1 LLLYYITDRMQF
13 PGTERE
19 RRERLLKN
27 IAEAARCGVDYAQL
41 REKDL
46 SSRDLESLAREAVES
61 IRACGSVTRLLIN
74 SRTDVALAVGA
85 DGVHLRS
92 RDVSPQEVR
101 KIWRAAKGPEEPII
115 AVSCHTSVEV
125 LAAEKAGADFVVLGP
140 VFGKPVFGKNDA
152 AEMEAEGLELL
163 RSVCRSKLPVF
174 ALGGVTAENAA
185 LCADA
190 GAKGVAGIRLFQE
203 SSVAAVIAKLR
214 G

>member
-1 LLLYYITDRMQF
+1 VLLYYITDRMQF
-13 PGTERE
+13 PGTESE

-27 IAEAARCGVDYAQL
+27 IAEAGRCGVDYVQL

-92 RDVSPQEVR
+92 KDISPEEVR
-101 KIWRAAKGPEEPII
+101 RIWRAAKGLAEPIV
-115 AVSCHTSVEV
+115 AVSCHA
-125 LAAEKAGADFVVLGP
+125 AAEVAAAERAGADLVVFGP
-140 VFGKPVFGKNDA
+140 VFGKKDVP
-152 AEMEAEGLELL
+152 EMGVAGLDLL
-163 RSVCRSKLPVF
+163 RSVCRSKIPVF
-174 ALGGVTAENAA
+174 AVGGVTAENAA
-185 LCADA
+185 KCADA

-203 SSVAAVIAKLR
+203 SSVAAIIAKLR